1 MAATDEKV
9 LQALRASVKETKRLR
24 RQNRQLTE
32 AMREPIAIVSMACRF
47 PGDVRSPEDFWRL
60 LASGGDAIGEFPT
73 DRGWDT
79 AALYD
84 PDPDRLGTSYV
95 RHGGF
100 VRDADR
106 FDAAFF
112 GISPREAQAMDPQ
125 QRLLLETSWEVF
137 ERAGIDPASV
147 RSSRTGV
154 FVSAAPLGYATGDQ
168 TSDGA
173 EGYRLTGTTVS
184 VASGRLSY
192 VFGLEGPAVTVDT
205 ACSSSL
211 VALHLA
217 CRSLRLGECSLALAG
232 GAAVM
237 AAPHMF
243 VEFSRQRGL
252 APDGRCKAFAG
263 SADGTSWGEG
273 AGILLLERLSDA
285 RRHGHPVLAVVRGS
299 AVNQDGASNGLTAPS
314 GPAQQRV
321 IGEALADARLT
332 ADEVDAVEAHGTGTT
347 LGDPIEAQ
355 ALLATYG
362 QGRPADRPLWLGSVK
377 SNIGHTQ
384 LAAGAAGV
392 IKMVMAMRH
401 GVLPQ
406 TLHVDEPTPHVDW
419 DAGAVELLTRARPW
433 PETGRPRR
441 AGVSSFGISGTNAHV
456 ILEQPGADEPPAAA
470 EDDADDDS
478 AATDGPSG
486 PTAPAP
492 SGGDPGGDPACDPA
506 GRSEPED
513 AAADPDAAP
522 VPLLWPVSA
531 HDGQALSAQAARL
544 YDAVERNPDWHPRD
558 VSWSLATTRAALD
571 HRAVVLGTG
580 RDDLLAGLDALR
592 EGRTAPGV
600 VRDSAAHGGSLALLF
615 TGQGAQ
621 RPGAGG
627 ELYRHSQVF
636 ARALDEVCEPLSAR
650 LGRPLRDI
658 LFAGPDTPEAA
669 LLHQTA
675 YTQAGLFALEV
686 ALFRLVESWGVRP
699 DFLLGHSVGELA
711 AAHAAGA
718 LTLDDAATVVAAR
731 GSLMQDLP
739 PGGAMMAL
747 QATEAEVRALLTDGA
762 DQRASI
768 AAVNGPT
775 AVVLS
780 GDEETV
786 LSVAARLSADGRKTK
801 RLRVSHA
808 FHSPHMEPMLEPF
821 RATLARVRWTEPA
834 IPVIS
839 NLTGRP
845 LTGDEARSA
854 DYWVRHVRHAVRFH
868 DGVRHLVDQQITTWL
883 ELGPDGVLSAMAQDC
898 LTEHDPDTVALPL
911 LRRDQPETTT
921 VRTALA
927 RLFTRGVTTDR
938 RALTGD
944 GPGHRLDL
952 PTYAFQST
960 RHWTTAAGTPTDATG
975 LGLDVA
981 GHPLLGAT
989 VTPADGDGLILTGR
1003 LSQQSHGWLAD
1014 HVVLG
1019 TVVVPGTAYLELALY
1034 AARQVGCDTVEELT
1048 QEAPLI
1054 LPDHGAVR
1062 IQLTVGAAD
1071 EAGRRPVRVH
1081 SRPDDDGPHPWTRHA
1096 DGILSAAG
1104 PDGPR
1109 AGAAGTGAPALTGP
1123 WPPAGATPVDIR
1135 DFYPSVVED
1144 GFAYGPAFR
1153 GLRALWRS
1161 GEETFAEVALPDEAP
1176 ADGYGIHPALL
1187 DAALHAGL
1195 VGNTGE
1201 QVRLPFAWSG
1211 VRLHT
1216 DGATTLRVR
1225 TAPAG
1230 PDTITL
1236 TVTGRTGAPVAS
1248 VTSLRARPV
1257 SLAQLRAA
1265 GRRRQDALYQ
1275 LAWSPVP
1282 SGPAGAPGAPGGRD
1296 SALIGPGRTDLVDD
1310 TTSADHHPDLGALAG
1325 AVAAG
1330 RPVPDVVL
1338 LSAGALGP
1346 DPEPGHALPDA
1357 AHRAVHHT
1365 LGELRGWLAD
1375 ERFTASR
1382 LVVLTRRAVTTGP
1395 DDPAPEPALAPV
1407 WGLVRA
1413 AQAEHPGRFVLLDLD
1428 DTRRPL
1434 ADLLA
1439 AADRDEPQLALRG
1452 TAVLAPRL
1460 APVRPTAPGPT
1471 AGAGPAAAGRPT
1483 LDPDGTVLITGG
1495 TGALGSLVARHLVT
1509 VHGVRHLLLLS
1520 RRGPAAGTAAA
1531 LHDELAAL
1539 GAEVTVAACDV
1550 ADRQALATALAAIPA
1565 AHPLTAVVH
1574 TAGVVDDAV
1583 IAQLTPERADTV
1595 LAAKADAAWHLHE
1608 LTRDLDLAAFVL
1620 FSSATATLG
1629 GAGQGNYAAANV
1641 FLDALAQYRAAQGLP
1656 GLSLA
1661 WGLWDQSGGMAGE
1674 LDPAALR
1681 RMRRSG
1687 VLPLS
1692 ADDGLAL
1699 LDTALIADH
1708 ALLLPVRL
1716 DLAAL
1721 RTAPGETPPLLRGLV
1736 QAPSPAAAGGGTGGT
1751 DLVRRLAGLP
1761 PAKQEDLLLDLV
1773 RTQVAQVL
1781 GHGAAQ
1787 AIAPDRAFDELG
1799 FDSLTAVELRNR
1811 LTAATGL
1818 RLPTTLIFDHPTS
1831 AALARHLRTAMP
1843 RDGEPAVNPV
1853 LEELDRLEAALA
1865 GVGPDDPDH
1874 VRIAT
1879 RLRALAAGWGEQR
1892 TTTATA
1898 DTAAEGLESAAD
1910 DEIFDFIERELGI
1923 V

>member
-1 MAATDEKV
+1 MAASDEKV
-9 LQALRASVKETKRLR
+9 LEALRASVKETKRLR
-24 RQNRQLTE
+24 RENRQLTE
-32 AMREPIAIVSMACRF
+32 AMREPVAIVGMACRF

-60 LASGGDAIGEFPT
+60 LARGGDAIGEFPD
-73 DRGWDT
+73 DRGWDV
-79 AALYD
+79 AGLYD
-84 PDPDRLGTSYV
+84 PDPDRLGKSYV

-106 FDAAFF
+106 FDAEFF

-125 QRLLLETSWEVF
+125 QRLLLETSWEAF
-137 ERAGIDPASV
+137 ERAGIDPGAV
-147 RSSRTGV
+147 RGSRTGV

-217 CRSLRLGECSLALAG
+217 CRSLRLGECSMALAG
-232 GAAVM
+232 GSAVM

-252 APDGRCKAFAG
+252 APDGRCKAFSG

-285 RRHGHPVLAVVRGS
+285 QRNGHPVLAVVRGS

-321 IGEALADARLT
+321 IQEALADARLA
-332 ADEVDAVEAHGTGTT
+332 ADQVDAVEAHGTGTT

-362 QGRPADRPLWLGSVK
+362 QGRPQDRPLWLGSVK

-392 IKMVMAMRH
+392 IKMVLAMRH
-401 GVLPQ
+401 GVLPR

-419 DAGAVELLTRARPW
+419 SAGAVELLTEARDW

-441 AGVSSFGISGTNAHV
+441 AAVSSFGISGTNAHV
-456 ILEQPGADEPPAAA
+456 ILEHPGAGAPV
-470 EDDADDDS
+470 
-478 AATDGPSG
+478 
-486 PTAPAP
+486 APADGDTGGAALP
-492 SGGDPGGDPACDPA
+492 GDPDAP
-506 GRSEPED
+506 
-513 AAADPDAAP
+513 AAADPAGAAGGPDDPDEADGPDAGP

-531 HDGQALSAQAARL
+531 RDAEALGAQAARL
-544 YDAVERNPDWHPRD
+544 RDAVQRNPDWRPRD
-558 VSWSLATTRAALD
+558 IGWSLATTRAALE
-571 HRAVVLGTG
+571 HRAVVLGSG
-580 RDDLLAGLDALR
+580 REEMLAGLDALSS
-592 EGRTAPGV
+592 GRSAPGV
-600 VRDSAAHGGSLALLF
+600 VRDSTAQGGSVGFLF

-621 RPGAGG
+621 RAGAGRD
-627 ELYRHSQVF
+627 LYQWSEVF

-650 LGRPLRDI
+650 LGHPLRDI
-658 LFAGPDTPEAA
+658 LFASPDTPEAA
-669 LLHQTA
+669 LLDRTA
-675 YTQAGLFALEV
+675 FTQAGLFALEV

-711 AAHAAGA
+711 AAHVAGA
-718 LTLDDAATVVAAR
+718 LGLEDAATVVAAR
-731 GSLMQDLP
+731 GSLMQDLS
-739 PGGAMMAL
+739 PGGAMVAL
-747 QATEAEVRALLTDGA
+747 QATEEEVTALLAGA
-762 DQRASI
+762 PGERASI

-786 LSVAARLSADGRKTK
+786 LGIADKLRADGRKTK
-801 RLRVSHA
+801 RLQVSHA
-808 FHSPHMEPMLEPF
+808 FHSPHMDPVLEPF
-821 RATLARVRWTEPA
+821 RAALGRVTWREPA

-845 LTGDEARSA
+845 VTGDEARSA
-854 DYWVRHVRHAVRFH
+854 EYWIRHVRHAVRFH
-868 DGVRHLVDQQITTWL
+868 DGVRHLVDQQVTTLL

-898 LTEHDPDTVALPL
+898 LTEHDPDTVAVPL
-911 LRRDQPETTT
+911 LRRDQPEALS

-927 RLFTRGVTTDR
+927 RLFARGVPVDR
-938 RALTGD
+938 RALPASRRGR
-944 GPGHRLDL
+944 RLDL
-952 PTYAFQST
+952 PTYAFHRT
-960 RHWTTAAGTPTDATG
+960 RHWTTAAADAPADATG
-975 LGLDVA
+975 LGLDGA
-981 GHPLLGAT
+981 GHPLLGAA
-989 VTPADGDGLILTGR
+989 VTTADGDGLILTGR
-1003 LSQQSHGWLAD
+1003 LSQHSHGWLAD

-1019 TVVVPGTAYLELALY
+1019 TVVVPGTAYLELALH

-1054 LPDHGAVR
+1054 LPEHGAVR
-1062 IQLTVGAAD
+1062 IQLTVGAPD
-1071 EAGRRPVRVH
+1071 GAGRRPVRVH
-1081 SRPDDDGPHPWTRHA
+1081 SRPDEDGPHPWTRHA
-1096 DGILSAAG
+1096 DGLLSAAG
-1104 PDGPR
+1104 PDTS
-1109 AGAAGTGAPALTGP
+1109 GTGPGT
-1123 WPPAGATPVDIR
+1123 WPPAGAAPVDIR

-1161 GEETFAEVALPDEAP
+1161 GEETCAEVVLPEDTP
-1176 ADGYGIHPALL
+1176 ADGYGVHPALL

-1195 VGNTGE
+1195 VGNTGD

-1216 DGATTLRVR
+1216 AGATVLRVR
-1225 TAPAG
+1225 TAPIG
-1230 PDTITL
+1230 PDTIAL
-1236 TVTGRTGAPVAS
+1236 TVTDAAGEPVAS
-1248 VTSLRARPV
+1248 VASLRARPV
-1257 SLAQLRAA
+1257 SLAQLQAA
-1265 GRRRQDALYQ
+1265 GRRGQDALYQ
-1275 LAWSPVP
+1275 LGWTPVP
-1282 SGPAGAPGAPGGRD
+1282 HGDPAAADAGRDWVLLGPGPDGPETGTSAPDGAPAN
-1296 SALIGPGRTDLVDD
+1296 
-1310 TTSADHHPDLGALAG
+1310 HYPDLGALAE
-1325 AVAAG
+1325 AVTAG
-1330 RPVPDVVL
+1330 RPVPDAVL
-1338 LSAGALGP
+1338 LSPAATAAGDG
-1346 DPEPGHALPDA
+1346 LPHT
-1357 AHRAVHHT
+1357 AHQAVHRT
-1365 LGELRGWLAD
+1365 LAGLRDWLAD
-1375 ERFTASR
+1375 DRFAASR
-1382 LVVLTRRAVTTGP
+1382 LVVVTRGAVATGT
-1395 DDPAPEPALAPV
+1395 DDPAVDPAAAPV

-1428 DTRRPL
+1428 EDRRTPSGL
-1434 ADLLA
+1434 PDL
-1439 AADRDEPQLALRG
+1439 DPDEPQLAVRG
-1452 TAVLAPRL
+1452 TTVLAPRL
-1460 APVRPTAPGPT
+1460 APVRPAAPGT
-1471 AGAGPAAAGRPT
+1471 GPGEPA
-1483 LDPDGTVLITGG
+1483 LDPDGTVLVTGG
-1495 TGALGSLVARHLVT
+1495 TGALGTLLARHLVA

-1520 RRGPAAGTAAA
+1520 RRGPDADGAAA
-1531 LHDELAAL
+1531 LRDELAAL
-1539 GAEVTVAACDV
+1539 GADVTLTACDV
-1550 ADRQALATALAAIPA
+1550 ADRTALAEALASVPA

-1574 TAGVVDDAV
+1574 AAGVVDDAV
-1583 IAQLTPERADTV
+1583 VAQLTPERADAV

-1608 LTRDLDLAAFVL
+1608 LTRDRELAAFVL
-1620 FSSATATLG
+1620 FSSAAGTLG

-1641 FLDALAQYRAAQGLP
+1641 FLDALARYRADRGLP

-1661 WGLWDQSGGMAGE
+1661 WGLWEQTGGMAGG
-1674 LDPAALR
+1674 LDATALR

-1699 LDTALIADH
+1699 FDAALTGGH
-1708 ALLLPVRL
+1708 HLLLPVRL

-1721 RTAPGETPPLLRGLV
+1721 RAAPGEVPPLLRGLV
-1736 QAPSPAAAGGGTGGT
+1736 RAPGATAPAAGAEVPELG
-1751 DLVRRLAGLP
+1751 RKLAGLP
-1761 PAKQEDLLLDLV
+1761 PAKQEELLLDVV

-1781 GHGAAQ
+1781 GHTAAQ
-1787 AIAPDRAFDELG
+1787 AVAPDRAFDDLG

-1831 AALARHLRTAMP
+1831 AALARHLRTALP
-1843 RDGEPAVNPV
+1843 RDGAPAVNPV
-1853 LEELDRLEAALA
+1853 LEELDKLEAALA
-1865 GVGPDDPDH
+1865 GVGDDDPDQ
-1874 VRIAT
+1874 VRIAN
-1879 RLRALAAGWGEQR
+1879 RLRALAARWGEQR
-1892 TTTATA
+1892 GTTTTAAA
-1898 DTAAEGLESAAD
+1898 DTAADDLEAAGD
-1910 DEIFDFIERELGI
+1910 DEVFDFIANELGI
-1923 V
+1923 S